1 MSDEVVNPDGMVTIR
16 FLLVNGN
23 SFNFQF
29 PTDATIKD
37 VRTKVLEEKPQGE
50 CCWKT
55 GGL

>member
-1 MSDEVVNPDGMVTIR
+1 MVTIR